1 MCPWGV
7 THPLIWEATEMPSPK
22 PPVKS
27 WYKSKTIIVNTL
39 TAGIA
44 VITAL
49 QGQQIVAEHP
59 QLAAGLVVAI
69 SIANIALRAVTFLP
83 LE

>member
-1 MCPWGV
+1 
-7 THPLIWEATEMPSPK
+7 MPSPK

-44 VITAL
+44 VIIAL
-49 QGQQIVAEHP
+49 QGQQIVADHP

>member
-1 MCPWGV
+1 
-7 THPLIWEATEMPSPK
+7 MPSPK
-22 PPVKS
+22 TQAKP
-27 WYKSKTIIVNTL
+27 WWRSKTIVINTL

-69 SIANIALRAVTFLP
+69 SIANIALRAVTLLP